1 MRLHGVH
8 KHSSRPLDEH
18 QKALKTTQTAV
29 NKMIGERD
37 AGLACVTCDS
47 MKASSAGHFR
57 TSTNVATRFHPFNL
71 HLQCRSCNEFNGG
84 MTYEHALA
92 VDRIH
97 GKGWAAFLEKL
108 ARKPEIWTIME
119 LQLLRAAARMG
130 PRVFNQ
136 VYFELRP
143 NHCFISPSYSP

>member
-18 QKALKTTQTAV
+18 QKALKNTQIAV
-29 NKMIGERD
+29 NKMTRERD
-37 AGLACVTCDS
+37 AGLPCVTCGS
-47 MKASSAGHFR
+47 MKGSSAGHFR
-57 TSTNVATRFHPFNL
+57 TSTNASTRFHPFNI

-84 MTYEHALA
+84 MTYEHAQA
-92 VDRIH
+92 IERIQ

-108 ARKPEIWTIME
+108 ARKPEIWTME
-119 LQLLRAAARMG
+119 ELEQLRAAARMG
-130 PRVFNQ
+130 SRVYEQ

-143 NHCFISPSYSP
+143 NHGKRTVPHN